1 LICADGEVVMKRILL
16 LLLIFSII
24 LSFMQLSANVSKR
37 IYVWNFIHK
46 NKVNTVFVTSP
57 ARFPDQTL
65 LDAGIRTL
73 QSAGLTVIV
82 GDSCRRYLSDE
93 EKAREINEAF
103 ADPNIDMIITS
114 RGGHG
119 SFRVLDYL
127 DWKTISKNPKPI
139 VGYSD
144 ITALLLGIYFKTG
157 IITYHG
163 PMVTV
168 ELDNDG
174 KSLEK
179 MLKLLNGDKLITF
192 DYNSKPIVPGKM
204 VGRLIVGN
212 LSLFKTLQGTK
223 YFGSLKDSILVLE
236 DVGESRESI
245 ERMVWNI
252 AHLKD
257 YQTLR
262 GIVFAGFT
270 QINNDDFD
278 GVFKILE
285 RFFEDAPFPVWVG
298 LPVFHGNFTKLTLP
312 VGAWVEMD
320 LENHYIKILN
330 GPEPER

>member
-1 LICADGEVVMKRILL
+1 MVMKRILL
-16 LLLIFSII
+16 LLLVFSII
-24 LSFMQLSANVSKR
+24 LSFMQLSANVSKN
-37 IYVWNFIHK
+37 ISVWKFVQRDKIR
-46 NKVNTVFVTSP
+46 TVFVTSP
-57 ARFPDQTL
+57 ARFPNRSL
-65 LDAGIRTL
+65 LEAGIKTL
-73 QSAGLTVIV
+73 QNKGLTVIV
-82 GDSCRRYLSDE
+82 GDSCRKYLSDE

-103 ADPNIDMIITS
+103 ADPNVDMIITS

-127 DWKTISKNPKPI
+127 DWEIISKNPKPI

-157 IITYHG
+157 VITYHG

-168 ELDNDG
+168 ELGNNE

-179 MLKLLNGDKLITF
+179 MLRLLNGDKLITF
-192 DYNSKPIVPGKM
+192 DYDSTPIVPGKM

-245 ERMVWNI
+245 ERMVWNV
-252 AHLKD
+252 AHLED

-270 QINNDDFD
+270 QIKNDDFE

-285 RFFEDAPFPVWVG
+285 KFFENAPFPVWVG

-330 GPEPER
+330 SPEPEE